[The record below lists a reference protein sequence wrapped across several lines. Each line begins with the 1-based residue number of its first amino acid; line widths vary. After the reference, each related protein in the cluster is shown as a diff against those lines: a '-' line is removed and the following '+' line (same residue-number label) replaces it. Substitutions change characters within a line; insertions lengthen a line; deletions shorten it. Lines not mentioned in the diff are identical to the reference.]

1 MYSFLFNQTYI
12 SIFVIALLVFLI
24 MFLWRKITILE
35 GNYFLL
41 EKRVNI
47 IKKEDR
53 TEQLSKNLEKSDA
66 VMKEVFK
73 NNIKRG
79 SCNINDTM
87 CDIPKDI
94 DVEEYIPKDIDVEEY
109 ITEDI
114 KNNIDITI
122 VNVEDANSSN
132 GSVNVV
138 EEIIEDENSDDKE
151 LVSHIEDITGT
162 RDTVE
167 TTDNAIIEFTD
178 TNDNASTTSEITFNS
193 EDDRALSKK
202 FKAMNMEKLREE
214 CKNYSLSTDGTKS
227 TLIARII
234 DNIKK
239 QK

>member
-24 MFLWRKITILE
+24 MFLWRKLTILE

-66 VMKEVFK
+66 IMKEVFK
-73 NNIKRG
+73 NNIKRDT
-79 SCNINDTM
+79 CDNNDTM
-87 CDIPKDI
+87 CNIPKNFN
-94 DVEEYIPKDIDVEEY
+94 EENYIM
-109 ITEDI
+109 EDI
-114 KNNIDITI
+114 KNDIDITFVEVKDFDNSKVDI
-122 VNVEDANSSN
+122 VNID
-132 GSVNVV
+132 
-138 EEIIEDENSDDKE
+138 EEIIENEFKEDNKDEQE
-151 LVSHIEDITGT
+151 LVSHIENITGT
-162 RDTVE
+162 TE
-167 TTDNAIIEFTD
+167 YTDEATIEFTD

-193 EDDRALSKK
+193 EDDKSLSKK

-214 CKNYSLSTDGTKS
+214 CKNNSLSTEGTKS
-227 TLIARII
+227 ALISRII

>member
-12 SIFVIALLVFLI
+12 SIFVIALLMFLI
-24 MFLWRKITILE
+24 MFLWRKLTILE

-53 TEQLSKNLEKSDA
+53 TEKLSKNLENSDA

-73 NNIKRG
+73 NNIKRT
-79 SCNINDTM
+79 SCNIDDIVCN
-87 CDIPKDI
+87 IPKDI
-94 DVEEYIPKDIDVEEY
+94 NAEEYIM
-109 ITEDI
+109 EDI
-114 KNNIDITI
+114 ENNIDITI
-122 VNVEDANSSN
+122 INVENANSSN
-132 GSVNVV
+132 DSVNIVNEIV
-138 EEIIEDENSDDKE
+138 EDDIINEQE
-151 LVSHIEDITGT
+151 LVSHIEDITSTGGT
-162 RDTVE
+162 LE
-167 TTDNAIIEFTD
+167 TADEATIEFAD

-193 EDDRALSKK
+193 EDDKTLSKK

-214 CKNYSLSTDGTKS
+214 CKNNSLSTEGTKS

>member
-12 SIFVIALLVFLI
+12 SIFVIALLMFLI
-24 MFLWRKITILE
+24 MFLWRKLTILE

-47 IKKEDR
+47 MKKEDR

-79 SCNINDTM
+79 SCNINDTV
-87 CDIPKDI
+87 CNIPKDI
-94 DVEEYIPKDIDVEEY
+94 DVEEYIM
-109 ITEDI
+109 EDI
-114 KNNIDITI
+114 ENNIDITI
-122 VNVEDANSSN
+122 VNVEDANSSK
-132 GSVNVV
+132 GSVNAI
-138 EEIIEDENSDDKE
+138 EEIVENEQKEEDIIDEQE
-151 LVSHIEDITGT
+151 LVSHIENITGT
-162 RDTVE
+162 ADAADEVDAADEAT
-167 TTDNAIIEFTD
+167 IEFTD
-178 TNDNASTTSEITFNS
+178 TNDNASTTSEITFNN
-193 EDDRALSKK
+193 EDDKTLSRKYK
-202 FKAMNMEKLREE
+202 SMNLEKLREE
-214 CKNYSLSTDGTKS
+214 CRNNSLSVEGTKS

>member
-12 SIFVIALLVFLI
+12 SIFVIALLMFLI
-24 MFLWRKITILE
+24 MFLWRKLTILE

-53 TEQLSKNLEKSDA
+53 TEQLSKNLEKSNA

-79 SCNINDTM
+79 SCNIDDTV
-87 CDIPKDI
+87 CNIPKDI
-94 DVEEYIPKDIDVEEY
+94 DVEEYIM
-109 ITEDI
+109 EDI
-114 KNNIDITI
+114 ENNIDITI
-122 VNVEDANSSN
+122 VNVEDANSSK

-138 EEIIEDENSDDKE
+138 EEIVEDEQKEEDINDEQE

-162 RDTVE
+162 AGTADTADDA
-167 TTDNAIIEFTD
+167 TIEFND

-193 EDDRALSKK
+193 EDDKSLSKK

-214 CKNYSLSTDGTKS
+214 CKNNSLSTEGTKS

>member
-24 MFLWRKITILE
+24 MFLWRKLTILE

-66 VMKEVFK
+66 IMKEVFK
-73 NNIKRG
+73 NNIKRDT
-79 SCNINDTM
+79 CDNNDTM
-87 CDIPKDI
+87 CNIPKNFN
-94 DVEEYIPKDIDVEEY
+94 EENYIM
-109 ITEDI
+109 EDI
-114 KNNIDITI
+114 KNDIDITFVEVKDFDNSKEDI
-122 VNVEDANSSN
+122 VNID
-132 GSVNVV
+132 
-138 EEIIEDENSDDKE
+138 EEIIENEFKEDNKDEQE
-151 LVSHIEDITGT
+151 LVSHIENITGT
-162 RDTVE
+162 TE
-167 TTDNAIIEFTD
+167 YTDEATIEFTD

-193 EDDRALSKK
+193 EDDKSLSKK

-214 CKNYSLSTDGTKS
+214 CKNNSLSTEGTKS
-227 TLIARII
+227 ALISRII

>member
-24 MFLWRKITILE
+24 MFLWRKLTILE

-47 IKKEDR
+47 MKKEDR
-53 TEQLSKNLEKSDA
+53 ADQLSKNLEKSDA

-73 NNIKRG
+73 NNIKRA
-79 SCNINDTM
+79 SCNINDSV
-87 CDIPKDI
+87 C
-94 DVEEYIPKDIDVEEY
+94 YIPKDIDAEEY
-109 ITEDI
+109 IMDD
-114 KNNIDITI
+114 IDITI
-122 VNVEDANSSN
+122 VNVEDVTSSN
-132 GSVNVV
+132 GSVNVI
-138 EEIIEDENSDDKE
+138 EEIVEDGQKEHDNSDEKE
-151 LVSHIEDITGT
+151 LVSHIEDITGIG
-162 RDTVE
+162 DTVDIASE
-167 TTDNAIIEFTD
+167 ATIEFTD

-193 EDDRALSKK
+193 EDDKLLSKK

-214 CKNYSLSTDGTKS
+214 CKNNSLSTDGTKS

>member
-24 MFLWRKITILE
+24 MFLWRKLTILE

-47 IKKEDR
+47 MKKEDR

-79 SCNINDTM
+79 SCNIDDTV
-87 CDIPKDI
+87 CNIPKDI
-94 DVEEYIPKDIDVEEY
+94 DVEEYIM
-109 ITEDI
+109 EDI
-114 KNNIDITI
+114 ENNIDITI
-122 VNVEDANSSN
+122 VNVEDANSSK

-138 EEIIEDENSDDKE
+138 EEIVEDEQKEEDINDEQE

-162 RDTVE
+162 AGTGDEAT
-167 TTDNAIIEFTD
+167 IEFTD

-193 EDDRALSKK
+193 EDDKSLSKK

-214 CKNYSLSTDGTKS
+214 CKNNSLSTEGTKS

>member
-79 SCNINDTM
+79 SCNIDDTV
-87 CDIPKDI
+87 CNIPKDI
-94 DVEEYIPKDIDVEEY
+94 DVEEYIM
-109 ITEDI
+109 EDI
-114 KNNIDITI
+114 ENNIDITI
-122 VNVEDANSSN
+122 VNVEDANSSK
-132 GSVNVV
+132 GSVNAI
-138 EEIIEDENSDDKE
+138 EEIVEDEQKKEDIKDEQE

-162 RDTVE
+162 ADAADEAT
-167 TTDNAIIEFTD
+167 IEFTD

-193 EDDRALSKK
+193 EDDKLLSKK
-202 FKAMNMEKLREE
+202 FKAMNTEKLREE

>member
-24 MFLWRKITILE
+24 MFLWRKLTILE

-47 IKKEDR
+47 LKKEDR

-66 VMKEVFK
+66 IMKEVFK
-73 NNIKRG
+73 NNIKRDT
-79 SCNINDTM
+79 CDNNDTM
-87 CDIPKDI
+87 CNIPKNFN
-94 DVEEYIPKDIDVEEY
+94 EENYIM
-109 ITEDI
+109 EDI
-114 KNNIDITI
+114 KNDIDITFVEVKDFDNSKVDI
-122 VNVEDANSSN
+122 VNID
-132 GSVNVV
+132 
-138 EEIIEDENSDDKE
+138 EEIIENEFKEDNKDEQE
-151 LVSHIEDITGT
+151 LVSHIENITGT
-162 RDTVE
+162 TE
-167 TTDNAIIEFTD
+167 YTDEATIEFTD

-193 EDDRALSKK
+193 EDDKSLSKK

-214 CKNYSLSTDGTKS
+214 CKNNSLSTEGTKS
-227 TLIARII
+227 ALISRII

>member
-24 MFLWRKITILE
+24 MFLWRKLTILE

-47 IKKEDR
+47 MKKEDR

-79 SCNINDTM
+79 SCNIDDTV
-87 CDIPKDI
+87 CNIPKDI
-94 DVEEYIPKDIDVEEY
+94 DVEEYIM
-109 ITEDI
+109 EDI
-114 KNNIDITI
+114 ENNIDITI
-122 VNVEDANSSN
+122 VNVEDANSSK

-138 EEIIEDENSDDKE
+138 EEIVEDEQKEEDIIDEQE

-162 RDTVE
+162 AGTADEAT
-167 TTDNAIIEFTD
+167 IEFTD

-193 EDDRALSKK
+193 EDDKSLSKK

-214 CKNYSLSTDGTKS
+214 CKNNSLSSEGTKS

>member
-24 MFLWRKITILE
+24 MFLWRKLTILE

-47 IKKEDR
+47 MKKEDR

-79 SCNINDTM
+79 SCNIDDTV
-87 CDIPKDI
+87 CNIPKDI
-94 DVEEYIPKDIDVEEY
+94 DVEEYIM
-109 ITEDI
+109 EDI
-114 KNNIDITI
+114 ENNIDITI
-122 VNVEDANSSN
+122 VNVEDSNSSK

-138 EEIIEDENSDDKE
+138 EEIVEDEQREDDINDEQE

-162 RDTVE
+162 AGTADEAT
-167 TTDNAIIEFTD
+167 IEFTD
-178 TNDNASTTSEITFNS
+178 INDNASITSEITFNS
-193 EDDRALSKK
+193 EDDKSLSKK

-214 CKNYSLSTDGTKS
+214 CKNNSLSTEGTKS

>member
-12 SIFVIALLVFLI
+12 SIFVIALLMFLI
-24 MFLWRKITILE
+24 MFLWRKLTILE

-53 TEQLSKNLEKSDA
+53 TEKLSKNLENSDA

-73 NNIKRG
+73 NNIKRT
-79 SCNINDTM
+79 SCNIDDIVCN
-87 CDIPKDI
+87 IPKDI
-94 DVEEYIPKDIDVEEY
+94 NAEEYIM
-109 ITEDI
+109 EDI
-114 KNNIDITI
+114 ENNIDITI
-122 VNVEDANSSN
+122 VDVEDANSSN
-132 GSVNVV
+132 DSVNIVKEIV
-138 EEIIEDENSDDKE
+138 EDDIINEQE
-151 LVSHIEDITGT
+151 LVSHIEDITSTGGT
-162 RDTVE
+162 LE
-167 TTDNAIIEFTD
+167 TTDEATIEFAD

-193 EDDRALSKK
+193 EDDKTLSKK

-214 CKNYSLSTDGTKS
+214 CKNNSLSTEGTKS

>member
-24 MFLWRKITILE
+24 MFLWRKLTILE

-79 SCNINDTM
+79 SCNIDDTV
-87 CDIPKDI
+87 CNIPKDI
-94 DVEEYIPKDIDVEEY
+94 DVEEYIM
-109 ITEDI
+109 EDI
-114 KNNIDITI
+114 ENNIDITI
-122 VNVEDANSSN
+122 VNVEDANSSK
-132 GSVNVV
+132 GSVNAI
-138 EEIIEDENSDDKE
+138 EEIVEDEQKKEDIKDEQE

-162 RDTVE
+162 ADAADEAT
-167 TTDNAIIEFTD
+167 IEFTD

-193 EDDRALSKK
+193 EDDKSLSKK

-214 CKNYSLSTDGTKS
+214 CKNNSLSTEGTKS

>member
-24 MFLWRKITILE
+24 MFLWRKLTILE

-79 SCNINDTM
+79 SCNIDDTV
-87 CDIPKDI
+87 CNIPKDI
-94 DVEEYIPKDIDVEEY
+94 DVEEYIM
-109 ITEDI
+109 EDI
-114 KNNIDITI
+114 ENNIEITI
-122 VNVEDANSSN
+122 VNVEDANSSK

-138 EEIIEDENSDDKE
+138 EEIVEDEQKEEDINDEQE

-162 RDTVE
+162 AGTADIADEAT
-167 TTDNAIIEFTD
+167 IEFTD

-193 EDDRALSKK
+193 EDDKSLSKK

-214 CKNYSLSTDGTKS
+214 CKNNSLSTEGTKS

>member
-12 SIFVIALLVFLI
+12 SIFVIALLMFLI
-24 MFLWRKITILE
+24 MFLWRKLTILE

-47 IKKEDR
+47 MKKEDR

-73 NNIKRG
+73 NNIKRS
-79 SCNINDTM
+79 SCNIDDTV
-87 CDIPKDI
+87 CNIPKDI
-94 DVEEYIPKDIDVEEY
+94 NAEEYIM
-109 ITEDI
+109 EDI
-114 KNNIDITI
+114 ENNIDITI
-122 VNVEDANSSN
+122 VNIEDANSSK

-138 EEIIEDENSDDKE
+138 EEIVEDEQKEEDINDEQE

-162 RDTVE
+162 AGKADE
-167 TTDNAIIEFTD
+167 AIIEFND

-193 EDDRALSKK
+193 EDDKSLCKK

-214 CKNYSLSTDGTKS
+214 CKNNSLSTEGTKS

>member
-12 SIFVIALLVFLI
+12 SIFVIALLMFLI
-24 MFLWRKITILE
+24 MFLWRKLTILE

-47 IKKEDR
+47 MKKEDR

-73 NNIKRG
+73 NNIKRS
-79 SCNINDTM
+79 SCNIDDTV
-87 CDIPKDI
+87 CNIPKDI
-94 DVEEYIPKDIDVEEY
+94 NAEEYIM
-109 ITEDI
+109 EDI
-114 KNNIDITI
+114 ENNIDITI
-122 VNVEDANSSN
+122 VNIEDANSSK

-138 EEIIEDENSDDKE
+138 EEIVEDEQKEEDINDEQE

-162 RDTVE
+162 AGTAGKADE
-167 TTDNAIIEFTD
+167 AIIEFND

-193 EDDRALSKK
+193 EDDKSLSKK

-214 CKNYSLSTDGTKS
+214 CKNNSLSTEGTKS

>member
-12 SIFVIALLVFLI
+12 SIFVIALLMFLI
-24 MFLWRKITILE
+24 MFLWRKLTILE

-53 TEQLSKNLEKSDA
+53 TEQLSKNLENSDA

-73 NNIKRG
+73 NNIKRT
-79 SCNINDTM
+79 SCNIDDIVCN
-87 CDIPKDI
+87 IPKDI
-94 DVEEYIPKDIDVEEY
+94 NAEEYIM
-109 ITEDI
+109 EDI
-114 KNNIDITI
+114 ENNIDITI
-122 VNVEDANSSN
+122 VDVEDANSSK
-132 GSVNVV
+132 GSVNIVK
-138 EEIIEDENSDDKE
+138 EIIEDDIINEQE

-162 RDTVE
+162 GCTLE
-167 TTDNAIIEFTD
+167 TADEATIEFAD

-193 EDDRALSKK
+193 EDDKTLSKK

-214 CKNYSLSTDGTKS
+214 CKNNSLSTEGTKS

>member
-12 SIFVIALLVFLI
+12 SIFVIALLMFLI
-24 MFLWRKITILE
+24 MFLWRKLTILE

-47 IKKEDR
+47 MKKEDR

-79 SCNINDTM
+79 SCNIDDTV
-87 CDIPKDI
+87 CNIPKDI
-94 DVEEYIPKDIDVEEY
+94 NVEEYIM
-109 ITEDI
+109 EDI
-114 KNNIDITI
+114 ENNIDITI
-122 VNVEDANSSN
+122 VNVEDANSSK

-138 EEIIEDENSDDKE
+138 EEIVEDEQKEEDINDEQE
-151 LVSHIEDITGT
+151 LVSHIEDITGGT
-162 RDTVE
+162 AGKADE
-167 TTDNAIIEFTD
+167 AIIEFND

-193 EDDRALSKK
+193 EDDKSLCKK

-214 CKNYSLSTDGTKS
+214 CKNNSLSTEGTKS

>member
-24 MFLWRKITILE
+24 MFLWRKLTILE

-47 IKKEDR
+47 MKKEDR

-79 SCNINDTM
+79 SCNIDDTV
-87 CDIPKDI
+87 CNIPKDI
-94 DVEEYIPKDIDVEEY
+94 DVEEYIM
-109 ITEDI
+109 EDI
-114 KNNIDITI
+114 ENNIDITI
-122 VNVEDANSSN
+122 VNVEDSNSSK

-138 EEIIEDENSDDKE
+138 EEIVEDEQREDDIVDEQE

-162 RDTVE
+162 AGTAGTADEAT
-167 TTDNAIIEFTD
+167 IEFTD

-193 EDDRALSKK
+193 EDDKSLSKK

-214 CKNYSLSTDGTKS
+214 CKNNSLSTEGTKS

>member
-24 MFLWRKITILE
+24 MFLWRKLTILE

-53 TEQLSKNLEKSDA
+53 TEQLSTNLEKSDA
-66 VMKEVFK
+66 IMKEVFK
-73 NNIKRG
+73 NNIKRDT
-79 SCNINDTM
+79 CDNNDTM
-87 CDIPKDI
+87 CNIPKNFN
-94 DVEEYIPKDIDVEEY
+94 EENYIM
-109 ITEDI
+109 EDI
-114 KNNIDITI
+114 KNDIDITFVEVKDFDNSKVDI
-122 VNVEDANSSN
+122 VNID
-132 GSVNVV
+132 
-138 EEIIEDENSDDKE
+138 EEIIENEFKEDNKDEQE
-151 LVSHIEDITGT
+151 LVSHIENITGT
-162 RDTVE
+162 TE
-167 TTDNAIIEFTD
+167 YTDEATIEFTD

-193 EDDRALSKK
+193 EDDKSLSKK

-214 CKNYSLSTDGTKS
+214 CKNNSLSTEGTKS
-227 TLIARII
+227 ALISRII

>member
-24 MFLWRKITILE
+24 MFLWRKLTILE

-47 IKKEDR
+47 MKKEDR
-53 TEQLSKNLEKSDA
+53 TGQLSKNLEKSDT

-73 NNIKRG
+73 NNIKRD
-79 SCNINDTM
+79 SCNINDTV
-87 CDIPKDI
+87 CNIPKDI
-94 DVEEYIPKDIDVEEY
+94 DVEEYIM
-109 ITEDI
+109 EDI
-114 KNNIDITI
+114 ENNIDITI
-122 VNVEDANSSN
+122 VNVEDANSSK

-138 EEIIEDENSDDKE
+138 EEIVEDEQKEEDIIDEKE
-151 LVSHIEDITGT
+151 LVSHIEDITGK
-162 RDTVE
+162 DKADKADE
-167 TTDNAIIEFTD
+167 AIIEFTD
-178 TNDNASTTSEITFNS
+178 INDNASTTSEITFNS
-193 EDDRALSKK
+193 EEDKSLSKK

-214 CKNYSLSTDGTKS
+214 CKNNSLSSEGTKS

>member
-12 SIFVIALLVFLI
+12 SIFVIALLMFLI
-24 MFLWRKITILE
+24 MFLWRKLTILE

-53 TEQLSKNLEKSDA
+53 TEKLSKNLENSDA

-73 NNIKRG
+73 NNIKRT
-79 SCNINDTM
+79 SCNIDDIVCN
-87 CDIPKDI
+87 IPKDI
-94 DVEEYIPKDIDVEEY
+94 NAEEYIM
-109 ITEDI
+109 EDI
-114 KNNIDITI
+114 ENNIDITI
-122 VNVEDANSSN
+122 VDVEDANSSK
-132 GSVNVV
+132 GSVNIVKEIV
-138 EEIIEDENSDDKE
+138 EDDIINEQE

-162 RDTVE
+162 GRTLE
-167 TTDNAIIEFTD
+167 TADEATIEFAD

-193 EDDRALSKK
+193 EDDKTLSKK

-214 CKNYSLSTDGTKS
+214 CKNNSLSTEGTKS

>member
-24 MFLWRKITILE
+24 MFLWRKLTILE

-47 IKKEDR
+47 MKKEDR

-66 VMKEVFK
+66 IMKEVFK

-79 SCNINDTM
+79 SCNINDTV
-87 CDIPKDI
+87 CNIPKDI
-94 DVEEYIPKDIDVEEY
+94 DVEEYIM
-109 ITEDI
+109 EDI
-114 KNNIDITI
+114 ENNIDITI
-122 VNVEDANSSN
+122 VNVEDANSSK
-132 GSVNVV
+132 GSINVV
-138 EEIIEDENSDDKE
+138 EEISDDEQKEDDIINEQE
-151 LVSHIEDITGT
+151 LVSHIEDITCTAGT
-162 RDTVE
+162 AGTAGTADEAT
-167 TTDNAIIEFTD
+167 IEFTD

-193 EDDRALSKK
+193 EDDKSLSKK

-214 CKNYSLSTDGTKS
+214 CKNNSLSTEGTKS

>member
-12 SIFVIALLVFLI
+12 SIFVIALLMFLI
-24 MFLWRKITILE
+24 MFLWRKLTILE

-79 SCNINDTM
+79 SCNIDDTV
-87 CDIPKDI
+87 CNIPKDI
-94 DVEEYIPKDIDVEEY
+94 NVEEYIM
-109 ITEDI
+109 EDI
-114 KNNIDITI
+114 ENNIDITI
-122 VNVEDANSSN
+122 VNVEDANSSK

-138 EEIIEDENSDDKE
+138 EEIVENEKREDDIIDEQE

-162 RDTVE
+162 ADTADDD
-167 TTDNAIIEFTD
+167 TIEFND

-193 EDDRALSKK
+193 EDDKSLSKK

-214 CKNYSLSTDGTKS
+214 CKNNSLSTEGTKS

>member
-24 MFLWRKITILE
+24 MFLWRKLTILE

-47 IKKEDR
+47 MKKEDR

-79 SCNINDTM
+79 SCNIDDTV
-87 CDIPKDI
+87 CNIPKDI
-94 DVEEYIPKDIDVEEY
+94 DVEEYIM
-109 ITEDI
+109 EDI
-114 KNNIDITI
+114 ENNIDITI
-122 VNVEDANSSN
+122 VNVEDANSSK

-138 EEIIEDENSDDKE
+138 EEIVEDEQKEEDINDEQE

-162 RDTVE
+162 AGTADEAT
-167 TTDNAIIEFTD
+167 IEFTD

-193 EDDRALSKK
+193 EDDKSLSKK

-214 CKNYSLSTDGTKS
+214 CKNNSLSTEGTKS

>member
-24 MFLWRKITILE
+24 MFLWRKLTILE

-79 SCNINDTM
+79 SCNIDDTV
-87 CDIPKDI
+87 CNIPKDI
-94 DVEEYIPKDIDVEEY
+94 DVEEYIM
-109 ITEDI
+109 EDI
-114 KNNIDITI
+114 ENNIDITI
-122 VNVEDANSSN
+122 VNVEDANSSK

-138 EEIIEDENSDDKE
+138 EEIVEDEQKEEDINDEQE

-162 RDTVE
+162 AGTADIADEAT
-167 TTDNAIIEFTD
+167 IEFTD

-193 EDDRALSKK
+193 EDDKSLSKK

-214 CKNYSLSTDGTKS
+214 CKNNSLSTEGTKS

>member
-24 MFLWRKITILE
+24 MFLWRKLTILE

-79 SCNINDTM
+79 SCNIDDTV
-87 CDIPKDI
+87 CNIPKDI
-94 DVEEYIPKDIDVEEY
+94 DVEEYIM
-109 ITEDI
+109 EDI
-114 KNNIDITI
+114 ENNIDITI

-132 GSVNVV
+132 GSVNAI
-138 EEIIEDENSDDKE
+138 EEIVEDEQKKEDIKDEQE

-162 RDTVE
+162 ADAADEAT
-167 TTDNAIIEFTD
+167 IEFTD

-193 EDDRALSKK
+193 EDDKSLSKK

-214 CKNYSLSTDGTKS
+214 CKNNSLSTEGTKS

>member
-12 SIFVIALLVFLI
+12 SIFVIALLMFLI
-24 MFLWRKITILE
+24 MFLWRKLTILE

-53 TEQLSKNLEKSDA
+53 TEQLSKNLENSDA

-73 NNIKRG
+73 NNIKRT
-79 SCNINDTM
+79 SCNIDDIVCN
-87 CDIPKDI
+87 IPKDI
-94 DVEEYIPKDIDVEEY
+94 NAEEYIM
-109 ITEDI
+109 EDI
-114 KNNIDITI
+114 ENNIDITI
-122 VNVEDANSSN
+122 VDVEDANSSK
-132 GSVNVV
+132 GSVNIVKEIV
-138 EEIIEDENSDDKE
+138 EDDIINEQE

-162 RDTVE
+162 GRTLE
-167 TTDNAIIEFTD
+167 TADEATIEFAD

-193 EDDRALSKK
+193 EDDKTLSKK

-214 CKNYSLSTDGTKS
+214 CKNNSLSTEGTKS